1 MKDDKF
7 SKIFS
12 ELSTSDK
19 EWVLNYLSSGK
30 GTIQYEM
37 ITDFDS
43 LNISPDKDFFEI
55 HQFYPSM
62 KDTVISDEEYQNV
75 KRFYKLL
82 KMSNLGELNK
92 IYNFQDTIILC
103 ELFEHRSDLS
113 IKIFKFYPRRCN
125 SASSFSGCV
134 HRSKNKCC
142 IALPTDADYVRLFE
156 KTLIEG
162 FSCVNTRLAFDTNIL
177 LKDTGQEKVLV
188 EISIDGK
195 KQLKKVL
202 VHNFKNGREQPVWNG
217 HGKAITIWVYK
228 KEDKVPLLTEFN
240 KILDRITHNDSI
252 GHLFTVDIKFHDIKE
267 KTLFFNELYPP
278 VFQKNKRQIFLR
290 G

>member
-1 MKDDKF
+1 MSCIYNECQKYIMKDDKF

-12 ELSTSDK
+12 ELSTSDR
-19 EWVLNYLSSGK
+19 EWVLNYLSCGK

-43 LNISPDKDFFEI
+43 LNISPDKDFFEF
-55 HQFYPSM
+55 HQFYSNM

-75 KRFYKLL
+75 KKFYKLL

-156 KTLIEG
+156 K
-162 FSCVNTRLAFDTNIL
+162 
-177 LKDTGQEKVLV
+177 
-188 EISIDGK
+188 
-195 KQLKKVL
+195 
-202 VHNFKNGREQPVWNG
+202 
-217 HGKAITIWVYK
+217 
-228 KEDKVPLLTEFN
+228 
-240 KILDRITHNDSI
+240 
-252 GHLFTVDIKFHDIKE
+252 
-267 KTLFFNELYPP
+267 
-278 VFQKNKRQIFLR
+278 
-290 G
+290 

>member
-19 EWVLNYLSSGK
+19 EWVLNYLSCGK

-103 ELFEHRSDLS
+103 ELFEHRPD
-113 IKIFKFYPRRCN
+113 
-125 SASSFSGCV
+125 FSE
-134 HRSKNKCC
+134 KKYL
-142 IALPTDADYVRLFE
+142 ILTPEDAIVQAGFLAVFTIT
-156 KTLIEG
+156 KT
-162 FSCVNTRLAFDTNIL
+162 SV
-177 LKDTGQEKVLV
+177 V
-188 EISIDGK
+188 
-195 KQLKKVL
+195 
-202 VHNFKNGREQPVWNG
+202 
-217 HGKAITIWVYK
+217 
-228 KEDKVPLLTEFN
+228 
-240 KILDRITHNDSI
+240 
-252 GHLFTVDIKFHDIKE
+252 
-267 KTLFFNELYPP
+267 
-278 VFQKNKRQIFLR
+278 
-290 G
+290 